1 VVLLG
6 SGQAL
11 GIAMGAALLVMPL
24 IGAWALVRELQF
36 GLAADRLG
44 RTLNDEGGMPEAPEH
59 LRSNGRLLPEDA
71 DRLLAEYGAAAEE
84 PGTGARST
92 AWAWSRTRPGGGRTL
107 APRSAPRSAWRS
119 RCSAVLGDGAPPV
132 ARTAAPWRARP
143 SGSRRGSG
151 QGRLERD
158 LDARQRGETGQPPT
172 SCARRWKVSR
182 RGRARRRSR

>member
-1 VVLLG
+1 MGSRIGVAVMAALLVLYIALVGWRAVVLLG

-71 DRLLAEYGAAAEE
+71 DRLLAEYSAAAEAGPE
-84 PGTGARST
+84 
-92 AWAWSRTRPGGGRTL
+92 
-107 APRSAPRSAWRS
+107 
-119 RCSAVLGDGAPPV
+119 D
-132 ARTAAPWRARP
+132 WRAQYRL
-143 SGSRRGSG
+143 GVVRDAAGRRK
-151 QGRLERD
+151 
-158 LDARQRGETGQPPT
+158 DARAAIRV
-172 SCARRWKVSR
+172 AIRLAK
-182 RGRARRRSR
+182 